1 MSLKHLPSRILLGL
15 AGGLFFA
22 VCFSAYVTILYAAR
36 GPAAFEANDTNYGA
50 VVAVYFVSGTLIGF
64 ICGLLLPLARRWWG
78 AMLVGTV
85 GAFIVYVA
93 FDIAD
98 GAVITSTFFT
108 DHLTAQTIGYAA
120 TVGSL
125 SGLVLWHVFYRT

>member
-1 MSLKHLPSRILLGL
+1 MSMKDLPSNVLLGL
-15 AGGLFFA
+15 LGGLFFA
-22 VCFSAYVTILYAAR
+22 FCLSAYVTILYAVR
-36 GPAAFEANDTNYGA
+36 GSAPFEAKDTTYGSI
-50 VVAVYFVSGTLIGF
+50 VAVYFVSGTLIGL
-64 ICGLLLPLARRWWG
+64 IIGVVMPLTRRWWG

-98 GAVITSTFFT
+98 RGGSLSTFPKAC
-108 DHLTAQTIGYAA
+108 LTVESIAFAI
-120 TVGSL
+120 TVGCL